1 MRVLSRQL
9 GFVGEEV
16 HMAATT
22 SNVNPRRTGFDFAAL
37 AASAGRQDG
46 AEEVARLRAALET
59 LAELVIAHGVMDAR
73 TLESIVGDLIR
84 PTPAAAAAPLPPP
97 APSAAEATAR
107 GIAAKAPAAV
117 ASPAAKTVMAPA
129 PA

>member
-46 AEEVARLRAALET
+46 GEEVVRLRTALQT

-84 PTPAAAAAPLPPP
+84 APMPAAAPLPPP
-97 APSAAEATAR
+97 APSA
-107 GIAAKAPAAV
+107 
-117 ASPAAKTVMAPA
+117 
-129 PA
+129 